1 MIARFCRQ
9 CGERLVSGVP
19 ADDDRTRSHC
29 PSCGH
34 VEYCNPRVRAGCVFT
49 TIDGRVAL
57 RTVLLDPGE
66 RLQAGALRAA
76 GAAISE
82 DALVLYVALTDRAAE
97 EVSIV
102 FRSRVALPLLTP
114 DPPSRPV
121 WEHALLARFSAESLS
136 GVPRVHTA
144 EAGGSEPRFSPVE
157 CSRQPR
163 AS

>member
-1 MIARFCRQ
+1 MIVRFCRQ

-19 ADDDRTRSHC
+19 AGDDRTRPHC

-34 VEYCNPRVRAGCVFT
+34 VEYRNPRVRAGCVFT
-49 TIDGRVAL
+49 AADGRVAL

-82 DALVLYVALTDRAAE
+82 DALVLYVAVTDREAE

-102 FRSRVALPLLTP
+102 FRSCVVLPLLMP
-114 DPPSRPV
+114 DRSSGPG

-136 GVPRVHTA
+136 GVLPVHTA
-144 EAGGSEPRFSPVE
+144 EAGGGELRFAAVEP
-157 CSRQPR
+157 SRQPR
-163 AS
+163 A